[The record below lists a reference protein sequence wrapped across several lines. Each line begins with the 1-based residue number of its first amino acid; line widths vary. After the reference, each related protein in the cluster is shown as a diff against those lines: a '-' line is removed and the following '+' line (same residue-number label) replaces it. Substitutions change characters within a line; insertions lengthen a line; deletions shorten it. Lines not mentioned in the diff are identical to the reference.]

1 MKAVKADNGRLGAK
15 GLFVWTGHKGW
26 GSNLS
31 YSWHPKCCHA
41 HTHKN
46 TRTLMCTHTRMS
58 GSLSQRLWLQLIWE
72 SSTSGALTFHCR
84 VKGGGGVCVWIG
96 DRRTRKAREWQKE
109 NLHCFDQNAG
119 ETATES
125 CSDTRTVHAR
135 IQNNIPKS
143 PQMLAIDTHRFSS
156 ICAGC
161 KILKTLI
168 SIENA
173 HVLTGHA
180 SLYSIFNLFFA
191 GPGNSC
197 QRERMIGCKFG
208 CNKV

>member
-1 MKAVKADNGRLGAK
+1 
-15 GLFVWTGHKGW
+15 
-26 GSNLS
+26 
-31 YSWHPKCCHA
+31 
-41 HTHKN
+41 
-46 TRTLMCTHTRMS
+46 MCTHTRMS

-109 NLHCFDQNAG
+109 NLHCFDQIAA
-119 ETATES
+119 ETAKES

-135 IQNNIPKS
+135 VQNIRKS
-143 PQMLAIDTHRFSS
+143 PQMLAINTHSFSS

-161 KILKTLI
+161 KILTTLI
-168 SIENA
+168 SIQNA

-180 SLYSIFNLFFA
+180 ASILSLIFSLLGQEILVSVSEWLAVSLDVTKCKCFCFCVL
-191 GPGNSC
+191 GPKLVGSTESWHSRKLPGPLLLW
-197 QRERMIGCKFG
+197 Q
-208 CNKV
+208 